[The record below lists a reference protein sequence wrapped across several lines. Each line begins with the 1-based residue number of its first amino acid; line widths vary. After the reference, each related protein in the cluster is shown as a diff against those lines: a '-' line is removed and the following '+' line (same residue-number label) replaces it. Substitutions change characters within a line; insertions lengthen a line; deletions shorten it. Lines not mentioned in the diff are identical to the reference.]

1 MSMKR
6 GWNFSAGPAALPVEV
21 LEEASRNV
29 ICAENFGMS
38 IMEMSHRSKGWVE
51 IQEET
56 KQSLSTLLSL
66 PETHDIIF
74 LQGGATIQFAMVPLN
89 LMRKGDS
96 ADYIITGG
104 WAKKAVNE
112 ATKLGFNVRIAGSSE
127 ESNFSHIPESCE
139 IDPDAAYVHF
149 TSNNTLVGTEWTS
162 EPDVGDRVLVCDA
175 SSNIL
180 SKPINVSKYGL
191 IYSGAQKNLGPA
203 GVTLVIIQKDLLDR
217 APENIPSY
225 MTYKTHVSKNS
236 AYNTP
241 PVWIIYMVGLVARW
255 LINEGGLTE
264 ISRKNKEKAEL
275 LYDTID
281 GEFYRG
287 TATPDSRSLMNV
299 TFLLPSKEL
308 EATFLEDAEKAG
320 LYTLKGHR
328 SIGGLR
334 ASIYNAM
341 PREGVEALVQFM
353 KDFREKNS

>member
-1 MSMKR
+1 M
-6 GWNFSAGPAALPVEV
+6 
-21 LEEASRNV
+21 
-29 ICAENFGMS
+29 
-38 IMEMSHRSKGWVE
+38 
-51 IQEET
+51 
-56 KQSLSTLLSL
+56 
-66 PETHDIIF
+66 
-74 LQGGATIQFAMVPLN
+74 
-89 LMRKGDS
+89 
-96 ADYIITGG
+96 
-104 WAKKAVNE
+104 
-112 ATKLGFNVRIAGSSE
+112 
-127 ESNFSHIPESCE
+127 
-139 IDPDAAYVHF
+139 
-149 TSNNTLVGTEWTS
+149 
-162 EPDVGDRVLVCDA
+162 
-175 SSNIL
+175 
-180 SKPINVSKYGL
+180 
-191 IYSGAQKNLGPA
+191 
-203 GVTLVIIQKDLLDR
+203 
-217 APENIPSY
+217 
-225 MTYKTHVSKNS
+225 
-236 AYNTP
+236 
-241 PVWIIYMVGLVARW
+241 ARW